1 MCGRIRLGFVGEK
14 LAEVFA
20 AKLRANLLPAFNI
33 KPTQAVVV
41 LIDDQGERVIETM
54 RWGLIPAWAKDPKI
68 GGKMFNARSET
79 IADKPSFRSAFRSRR
94 CGVLVDAFYEWA
106 DVDGARVPHAF
117 RVVGA
122 EVFALAGLWEEWISP
137 TGEVVRSC
145 TIVTTTANEQVR
157 PFHERMPVILD
168 PPALAVW
175 IDPKAARDAVETLL
189 APYAG
194 KLSIEPTK
202 L

>member
-1 MCGRIRLGFVGEK
+1 MCGRIRLGFVGER
-14 LAEVFA
+14 LAEAFA
-20 AKLRANLLPAFNI
+20 AKLRAELLPAFNI

-54 RWGLIPAWAKDPKI
+54 RWGLIPAWATDPKI
-68 GGKMFNARSET
+68 GKKMFNAGAET
-79 IADKPSFRSAFRSRR
+79 VAEKPSLRSAFRSRR

-137 TGEVVRSC
+137 TDEVVRSC
-145 TIVTTTANEQVR
+145 TIVTTSVNEQVR
-157 PFHERMPVILD
+157 PFHERMQVILD
-168 PPALAVW
+168 PPALATW
-175 IDPKAARDAVETLL
+175 IDPKATRDSVEPLL

-194 KLSIEPTK
+194 KLMIEPTK

>member
-1 MCGRIRLGFVGEK
+1 MCGRIRLGIVGER
-14 LAEVFA
+14 LADAFA
-20 AKLRANLLPAFNI
+20 AKLRAKLLPAFNI

-41 LIDDQGERVIETM
+41 LIDDKGARVIETM

-68 GGKMFNARSET
+68 GSMMFNARAET
-79 IADKPSFRSAFRSRR
+79 VAEKPSFRSAFRTRR

-122 EVFALAGLWEEWISP
+122 EVFALAGLWEEWIDP
-137 TGEVVRSC
+137 KGEVVRSC

-168 PPALAVW
+168 PPALSTW
-175 IDPKAARDAVETLL
+175 IDPTSTPNAVAPLL
-189 APYAG
+189 VPYAG
-194 KLSIEPTK
+194 KLTILRAK

>member
-1 MCGRIRLGFVGEK
+1 MCGPIRLGFVGEK
-14 LAEVFA
+14 LADAFA
-20 AKLRANLLPAFNI
+20 AKLREKLLPAFNI

-54 RWGLIPAWAKDPKI
+54 RWGLIPAWAIDPKI
-68 GGKMFNARSET
+68 GGKMFSARAET
-79 IADKPSFRSAFRSRR
+79 VAEKPSFRSAFRSRR

-117 RVVGA
+117 RVIGA
-122 EVFALAGLWEEWISP
+122 EDFSLAGLWEEWISP
-137 TGEVVRSC
+137 TGEVIRSC
-145 TIVTTTANEQVR
+145 TIVTTSANEQVR

-168 PPALAVW
+168 PPALATW
-175 IDPKAARDAVETLL
+175 IDPKATRDAVEPLL
-189 APYAG
+189 VPYAG
-194 KLSIEPTK
+194 IQSIEPTK